1 VKKKLIIL
9 TVFLVGGQW
18 VWGQQIGQYTQY
30 MSNELVINPAFAGA
44 HEVLSLTMVHRSQW
58 TGLEGAPSTQTF
70 SAHSLFKSDHFGLGI
85 TVVNDRVGIH
95 QNLTFNTSYA
105 YHLQIDKDT
114 YFSMGLQVGV
124 NHKQSD
130 FGSLIGQTQTPNDP
144 SISAFGATTTSLE
157 VGTGIYF
164 RSPKL
169 HLGLSAPKLFSSKT
183 SMNDSINIELNKPH
197 YFLYGRYRVPINSN
211 IKIQPGILIKY
222 LPNIPVSFDF
232 SLAAIFN
239 EVLLTGLSYRSFES
253 IDLLL
258 QAKVT
263 KQLKLGYSFD
273 YPISMVSELS
283 RSSHEIML
291 NYIFRFSKYKI
302 KPPR

>member
-1 VKKKLIIL
+1 MKKKLFIL
-9 TVFLVGGQW
+9 ALFLVGGQL

-58 TGLEGAPSTQTF
+58 SGLEGAPSTQTF
-70 SAHSLFKSDHFGLGI
+70 SAHSLFKNEHIGLGMSI
-85 TVVNDRVGIH
+85 INDKVGIH
-95 QNLTFNTSYA
+95 QNLSLNTSYA
-105 YHLQIDKDT
+105 YHLKVDKDS

-130 FGSLIGQTQTPNDP
+130 FASLAGHIQSPNDP
-144 SISAFGATTTSLE
+144 SINALKATSTSLV

-183 SMNDSINIELNKPH
+183 SINDSINIELNKPH

-222 LPNIPVSFDF
+222 LPNVPVSFDF